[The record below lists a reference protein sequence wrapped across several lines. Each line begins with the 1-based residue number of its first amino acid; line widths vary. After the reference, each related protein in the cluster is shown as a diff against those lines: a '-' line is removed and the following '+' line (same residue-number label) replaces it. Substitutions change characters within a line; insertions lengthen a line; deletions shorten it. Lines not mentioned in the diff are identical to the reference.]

1 MHAHAINKQAYE
13 FTCTSESVAKRVQ
26 REIEDH
32 TALQINNIISSV
44 LSEHFKTDRHLKIDK
59 IEIDLGD
66 ILLSDFGDAG
76 MLDTF
81 KKLFDEE
88 ISVAGNAIPVNH
100 YKSVGDDTAVP
111 DQFKKQTDKKIL
123 FTDNS
128 NNRMDHYKNTAH
140 DTGLPDDLEN
150 ELAIIRLFLMQ
161 GDVPWWADKN
171 TDIDFDDRLQKLV
184 HIYPNSLTSFL
195 EEHKE
200 QWQVLWRLTKQY
212 KRATRVML
220 DALAPG
226 ILPASIS
233 RKIFKDDDAL
243 SGGYPLPHIIWVKL
257 NSILNKRTPG
267 SVDQLRHT
275 LFRKMIKV
283 ANLLQ
288 KNTGIGRN
296 LPGASILAGSSPG
309 IHQHQPQKNTKE
321 RLKSLVSNLS
331 VFQIEFL
338 LFQLTLLPDFST
350 DAYRT
355 PEVTDAT
362 VNTDLPV
369 HEGGNQEKNNTRE
382 KETGVVETTQAHAAI
397 HHGDDDQF
405 VDNIHTNDG
414 TSYGGTISTE
424 ALDLLSGDHVNAE
437 PALREDHQSDDEL
450 INHNSQGQKAAFSS
464 SGKKPVMP
472 EDPEFQ
478 QHDKSPEAFSG
489 AETGKAVVDNETAE
503 KITANDN
510 QFSGGDNNRQLL
522 NQKSNDPFVKIA
534 EELAR
539 LQHQTF
545 TEAHKH
551 LLFSHDETGKA
562 TGKRTTLIAKPG
574 DPLQGD
580 HIGHHAWSELHP
592 SDDRAENGQAT
603 AVTPKGPDTPIA
615 GESDGILSNN
625 EQQLHA
631 FTFRKENA
639 IQDNIPPNTTE
650 YRDSHRDLPSFTP
663 PDEDPPA
670 TGKNKLIKKQ
680 SGHSDLH
687 DVFASAQGDESEI
700 TPTPGSRSNPVNRK
714 IAYIMKRLNTA
725 EAVFFECL
733 NHLQESELNRLEGML
748 KKHIRQKLQRRNKIN
763 AILEHPHFLKFN
775 ILKIF
780 TNLYLDKE
788 QEKAWSVDPEKIAAG
803 KKTRITA
810 VAERIQWS
818 QSAFLFFTDKLS
830 VRQVMILQDIFEKQQ
845 FDSGDEKKVM
855 KKILGKISEEGLLL
869 IEFLTEL
876 PEVEIRELLR
886 NSKKPP
892 TDIKPGNQAP
902 FFYER
907 NEPFKIYVENAG
919 LCLIANYLRGLFKR
933 LDYLENGSFKT
944 KAIAARAIF
953 LIQYMVTGKKK
964 SQEHILQLNKI
975 LCGFK
980 TDDCIILGIRLTKK
994 EIEEA
999 DNLLQS
1005 VIENWKMLKN
1015 TSLTGFRES
1024 FLQRK
1029 GIIFE
1034 NELYWTL
1041 QVERKGYDLLLD
1053 TIPWGFR
1060 MIKMPWVKKYM
1071 QVEW

>member
-1 MHAHAINKQAYE
+1 MHVHAINKQAYE
-13 FTCTSESVAKRVQ
+13 FTCTSESVAKKVQ

-44 LSEHFKTDRHLKIDK
+44 LSEHFKTGHHLKIDK

-66 ILLSDFGDAG
+66 ILLSDFGDTG

-81 KKLFDEE
+81 KKIFDEE
-88 ISVAGNAIPVNH
+88 ISVADNAIRMNH
-100 YKSVGDDTAVP
+100 YKIVGDDTAVP
-111 DQFKKQTDKKIL
+111 ERFKKITDGKIPVAGNGNRTNHYKSAGPDTALPDGFKKPIDRK
-123 FTDNS
+123 TPVAGKGS
-128 NNRMDHYKNTAH
+128 NRMDHYKDVGVDTDVPDQFKNYDDTIPAEGNGNRADNDTVED
-140 DTGLPDDLEN
+140 DTGSPDNLEN

-161 GDVPWWADKN
+161 GDVPWWADKKN
-171 TDIDFDDRLQKLV
+171 DIDFDNTLQKLI
-184 HIYPNSLTSFL
+184 HIYPDSLTSFL

-212 KRATRVML
+212 KRATRVIL

-243 SGGYPLPHIIWVKL
+243 SGGYALPHIIWVKL
-257 NSILNKRTPG
+257 NSILNKRKPG

-296 LPGASILAGSSPG
+296 LPGVSILAGSSPG
-309 IHQHQPQKNTKE
+309 IHQHQPQKNTEE

-355 PEVTDAT
+355 PEVTDGT
-362 VNTDLPV
+362 DNPDLPV
-369 HEGGNQEKNNTRE
+369 HEAGNQEKNNTRG
-382 KETGVVETTQAHAAI
+382 KKTGVAETTQAHAA
-397 HHGDDDQF
+397 
-405 VDNIHTNDG
+405 
-414 TSYGGTISTE
+414 
-424 ALDLLSGDHVNAE
+424 
-437 PALREDHQSDDEL
+437 
-450 INHNSQGQKAAFSS
+450 SS

-472 EDPEFQ
+472 EGPGFQ
-478 QHDKSPEAFSG
+478 QHDKSPEAFYG

-510 QFSGGDNNRQLL
+510 PFSGGDKNPALL
-522 NQKSNDPFVKIA
+522 NPNNNDNFLKIA

-539 LQHQTF
+539 LQHQAFKETR
-545 TEAHKH
+545 KH
-551 LLFSHDETGKA
+551 LLFSQDEKDKASAGKPE
-562 TGKRTTLIAKPG
+562 TSGAKPG
-574 DPLQGD
+574 NQLHGD
-580 HIGHHAWSELHP
+580 HVGKRALSDLHLKH
-592 SDDRAENGQAT
+592 DTAGKDQAT
-603 AVTPKGPDTPIA
+603 AVTARGWDTPVA
-615 GESDGILSNN
+615 AKSDDKPQND
-625 EQQLHA
+625 EQQLHPFLLRGA
-631 FTFRKENA
+631 NA
-639 IQDNIPPNTTE
+639 IQNIIPPNAPGNGDNKTN
-650 YRDSHRDLPSFTP
+650 LPSFTP

-670 TGKNKLIKKQ
+670 TGQIKPIKKQ
-680 SGHSDLH
+680 SGHSDLP
-687 DVFASAQGDESEI
+687 DVFDLAQKDKSWS
-700 TPTPGSRSNPVNRK
+700 TQTPGSSSNPVNRK
-714 IAYIMKRLNTA
+714 IAFIMKRLNTTKP
-725 EAVFFECL
+725 VFFEYL
-733 NHLQESELNRLEGML
+733 NNLQESELNRLEETL
-748 KKHIRQKLQRRNKIN
+748 KKHIRQKLQRRNKIK
-763 AILEHPHFLKFN
+763 AILEHPHFLKFS
-775 ILKIF
+775 ILQIF
-780 TNLYLDKE
+780 TNLYVDQEK
-788 QEKAWSVDPEKIAAG
+788 EKAWSVDREKIAANR
-803 KKTRITA
+803 KTRVTA
-810 VAERIQWS
+810 VVEKIQWS

-876 PEVEIRELLR
+876 PEVEIRELLQ

-892 TDIKPGNQAP
+892 ADITPGNQAP

-964 SQEHILQLNKI
+964 SPEHILQLNKI

-980 TDDCIILGIRLTKK
+980 TDDCIIPNIRLTKK
-994 EIEEA
+994 EVEEA

-1005 VIENWKMLKN
+1005 VIENWKVLKN
-1015 TSLTGFRES
+1015 TSLNGFRES

-1029 GIIFE
+1029 GILLE

-1071 QVEW
+1071 QIEW